1 METKTLTWAEVLK
14 SSHDKVIVE
23 SYGYME
29 KGLLTSHFEPFKNKR
44 KFVFRIDRDCLNE
57 LSSLTHSWL
66 MLEDDESEQT
76 FIEKDGKLYL
86 DDPDLLARP
95 DD

>member
-1 METKTLTWAEVLK
+1 MEQKTLTWAEVLT
-14 SSHDKVIVE
+14 SSHNEVIVE
-23 SYGYME
+23 SYGYTE
-29 KGLLTSHFEPFKNKR
+29 RSVFSSHFEPFKSKR

-86 DDPDLLARP
+86 DDPDLWARP
-95 DD
+95 E

>member
-1 METKTLTWAEVLK
+1 MEQKTLTWAEVLE
-14 SSHDKVIVE
+14 SSHNEVIVE
-23 SYGYME
+23 SYGYVE
-29 KGLLTSHFEPFKNKR
+29 KSSFSSHFEPFKNKR

-86 DDPDLLARP
+86 DDPDLWARP
-95 DD
+95 